1 MHHSKKSSGLWAI
14 ISVIILAALMTQRIV
29 PPPEVHAAEP
39 KDILLLASISESSDL
54 PYQFDSSS
62 GILRS
67 QFGTKIVTDPLF
79 LEFRTIPPPQGDT
92 PPLWELAR
100 TEEERLAGK
109 VSRVLELA
117 CGPERQFVC
126 YVRFRIVPEEAGAP
140 SRAGISSDDCQEMPP
155 RGMSKYPPFKVE
167 GVSVLL
173 VFDAQDFPGENLK
186 KLEDLVTRAVGID
199 TVRGDRV
206 TVLALRPFYT
216 WHEIYEWSLRNS

>member
-1 MHHSKKSSGLWAI
+1 
-14 ISVIILAALMTQRIV
+14 MTHWSQRIE
-29 PPPEVHAAEP
+29 PPPEVHAAGP

-79 LEFRTIPPPQGDT
+79 LEFRTIPQPQGDT

-109 VSRVLELA
+109 VSRVLELT
-117 CGPERQFVC
+117 CGPERQFVF
-126 YVRFRIVPEEAGAP
+126 YVRFRIVPKEADAP

-155 RGMSKYPPFKVE
+155 RGMLKYPPFKVE

-173 VFDAQDFPGENLK
+173 VFDAQDFPRENLK
-186 KLEDLVTRAVGID
+186 KLEGLVTRTVGID
-199 TVRGDRV
+199 TERGDRV
-206 TVLALRPFYT
+206 TVLTLRPSYT
-216 WHEIYEWSLRNS
+216 WHEIYEWSFRNS